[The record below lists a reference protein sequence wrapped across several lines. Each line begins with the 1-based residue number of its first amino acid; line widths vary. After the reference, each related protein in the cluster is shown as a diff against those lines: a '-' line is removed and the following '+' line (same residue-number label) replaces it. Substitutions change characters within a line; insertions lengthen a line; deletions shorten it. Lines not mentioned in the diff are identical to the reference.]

1 MPDDAARPRTIR
13 PGSDEARAIADAF
26 RATYLADAPAEWL
39 ASPEAEPE
47 LEHEVVTRHADC
59 VRFTLPWLAS
69 AGLGRVGTLVEVGCG
84 TGAKTAALATIADR
98 VLACEPSEPHLAA
111 ARARL
116 ELMDVRN
123 VELATSPAGRFLRDV
138 AARCPD
144 GVDAVVLYAVL
155 EHMTLD
161 ERDEA
166 LGLAWG
172 LLRDG
177 GALVVQET
185 PNRLLPLD
193 AHTSDLP
200 FFGYLPD
207 GLAVRYADR
216 SPRRWFREGIAAAG
230 DAEAALYR
238 SGRGLSQHEFELAL
252 GRGFADAIVADGWSV
267 HLLNRD
273 EVHED
278 EFHLR
283 EWAARRGLALPP
295 AFSRYWIA
303 LVARKGANG
312 ELRPPAAPAVV
323 AARGGGLD
331 LRSGEILLDAGGTLE
346 LELAPAPVARELVVA
361 ADRDLAV
368 PVAVEVDGDA
378 LLVVDAAALGRVE
391 AAEWCGSRAL
401 AAPFPAG
408 ASRLVLSVPAG
419 RSGRAR
425 LPYLHVR

>member
-1 MPDDAARPRTIR
+1 MPDAADRPRTIR
-13 PGSDEARAIADAF
+13 PGSDEARAIGDAF
-26 RATYLADAPAEWL
+26 RATYLADASAEWL

-47 LEHEVVTRHADC
+47 LEREVVTRHADC
-59 VRFTLPWLAS
+59 VRFTLPWLAQ
-69 AGLGRVGTLVEVGCG
+69 AGVRRVRTLVEVGCG
-84 TGAKTAALATIADR
+84 TGAKTAALAWLADR
-98 VLACEPSEPHLAA
+98 VLACEPSEPHIAA

-116 ELMDVRN
+116 GVMGIEN
-123 VELATSPAGRFLRDV
+123 VELAAQAGGPFLRDV

-166 LGLAWG
+166 LRLAWA
-172 LLRDG
+172 LLREG
-177 GALVVQET
+177 GVLVVQET

-207 GLAVRYADR
+207 ALALRYADR
-216 SPRRWFREGIAAAG
+216 SPRRWFREGLTAAEDAG
-230 DAEAALYR
+230 LALYR
-238 SGRGLSQHEFELAL
+238 SGRGVSQHEFELAL
-252 GRGFADAIVADGWSV
+252 GEGFAETIVADGWSP

-303 LVARKGANG
+303 LVARRGARAG
-312 ELRPPAAPAVV
+312 LRAPVAPTVV
-323 AARGGGLD
+323 AARSAGLD
-331 LRSGEILLDAGGTLE
+331 LRGGEILLDAGGSLE
-346 LELAPAPVARELVVA
+346 LEVPPAPVERELVIA
-361 ADRDLAV
+361 ADRDLPV
-368 PVAVEVDGDA
+368 PVAVEADGSR
-378 LLVVDAAALGRVE
+378 LLVVDAAAL
-391 AAEWCGSRAL
+391 AAIDAPEWSGSRAIT
-401 AAPFPAG
+401 AGFPAG
-408 ASRLVLSVPAG
+408 ASRLVLSAAAD
-419 RSGRAR
+419 RAGRAR